1 METAIGKV
9 LEDRESG
16 DFSLGGYRISVN
28 GGVATVDLRPAPHS
42 ERSLHS
48 LTHCEQLALFGGV
61 RRTLLGNAQWRIQDV
76 QFTIAGEELYF

>member
-16 DFSLGGYRISVN
+16 DFSLGGYRISVK

-48 LTHCEQLALFGGV
+48 LTHCEQLALFGGI
-61 RRTLLGNAQWRIQDV
+61 RRTLLGNTQWRIQDV
-76 QFTIAGEELYF
+76 QFTITGEELYF